1 MQPEKLH
8 HRPSPPHPVSYSTS
22 RGMYGII
29 FTYWNFHGKKLM
41 DALLTTEGIV
51 SLLTLTFLEIV
62 LGIDNIVFISITADR
77 LPPENQ
83 QKARNI
89 GIILALLVR
98 IGLLFTVSW
107 IIGLKE
113 PFVTFGEFGLSFRDL
128 ILIIGG
134 LFLLGKS
141 TSEIH
146 AKLEG
151 HDEEMRE
158 VKVMSM
164 RGAVTQII
172 LLDVVF
178 SLDSILTAVGLVD
191 EILIIIIA
199 IVISLGVMLAFATRI
214 SNFINQHP
222 AMKLLAISFL
232 MMIGLILVVEGLHV
246 HVPKGYIYF
255 AMAFALGIELLNMKM
270 RKRSKPVQLKK
281 ADVNA
286 PKL

>member
-1 MQPEKLH
+1 MEAL
-8 HRPSPPHPVSYSTS
+8 
-22 RGMYGII
+22 
-29 FTYWNFHGKKLM
+29 FT
-41 DALLTTEGIV
+41 AEGLV

-77 LPPENQ
+77 LPKSDQ
-83 QKARNI
+83 KKARTF
-89 GIILALLVR
+89 GILLALIVR
-98 IGLLFTVSW
+98 IALLFGVSW

-113 PFVTFGEFGLSFRDL
+113 PIITVREFDLSFRDL
-128 ILIIGG
+128 ILMIGG

-151 HDEEMRE
+151 EEEESHE
-158 VKVMSM
+158 VKVLSLQ
-164 RGAVTQII
+164 GAIIQIV

-199 IVISLGVMLAFATRI
+199 ICVSLGVMLAFATKI
-214 SNFINQHP
+214 SKFINQHP
-222 AMKLLAISFL
+222 AMKLLAVSFL
-232 MMIGLILVVEGLHV
+232 MMIGLVLVVEGLHV

-255 AMAFALGIELLNMKM
+255 SMAFALGIEILNMKI
-270 RKRSKPVQLKK
+270 RKKTKPLTLKK
-281 ADVNA
+281 ADANA
-286 PKL
+286 PTRKIK